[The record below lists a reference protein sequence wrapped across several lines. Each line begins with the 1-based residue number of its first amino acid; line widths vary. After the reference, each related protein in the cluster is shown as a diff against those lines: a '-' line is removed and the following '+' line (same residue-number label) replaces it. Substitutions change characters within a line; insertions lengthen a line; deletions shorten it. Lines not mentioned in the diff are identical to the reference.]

1 MEHEFDVLTGIERSV
16 QMVGRLVAGI
26 REEEWPAASPCEEW
40 SVRDVLNHVVGGMRI
55 FVAELTG
62 RAPEAEHEADWLGLD
77 PQGAFTEAAELDLAA
92 WRGSDAMAGMVTI
105 SLGTLPASFAAVIH
119 LLELVGHGVDLAVAT
134 EQIDLLDERLCE
146 DVLEL
151 LAGMGG
157 LDAYRVPGVFGSEVQ
172 VDSDALAHARLAGY
186 LGRHAVPA
194 PASVASW
201 EVVAT

>member
-1 MEHEFDVLTGIERSV
+1 
-16 QMVGRLVAGI
+16 
-26 REEEWPAASPCEEW
+26 
-40 SVRDVLNHVVGGMRI
+40 
-55 FVAELTG
+55 
-62 RAPEAEHEADWLGLD
+62 
-77 PQGAFTEAAELDLAA
+77 
-92 WRGSDAMAGMVTI
+92 MAGMVTI

-151 LAGMGG
+151 LASMGG

-172 VDSDALAHARLAGY
+172 VDSDAPAHDRLAGY

-194 PASVASW
+194 PESVASSG
-201 EVVAT
+201 VVAR